1 MGAAPGGELE
11 GDPGTKGVPGDVEL
25 DHAKPVQL
33 AFNGIRQGRCGG
45 RNPCGKSGG
54 VSEAGKVDRD
64 DVVVLAQLVVDRSPA
79 DHRLSHPVEQDEWLA
94 RSSSMT
100 GKTVGRGPR
109 QSGRDDVSSL
119 GGWRR
124 LCKDRRCAAAWAGFL
139 HARAW

>member
-1 MGAAPGGELE
+1 M
-11 GDPGTKGVPGDVEL
+11 EL

-33 AFNGIRQGRCGG
+33 AFNGIRQGRRGG

-79 DHRLSHPVEQDEWLA
+79 DHGLSHPVEQDEWLA

-100 GKTVGRGPR
+100 TSRVWSIQRLLAWM
-109 QSGRDDVSSL
+109 V
-119 GGWRR
+119 RR
-124 LCKDRRCAAAWAGFL
+124 FMSVTTPLAVRAAST
-139 HARAW
+139 RT